1 MELCTY
7 KLARSGDR
15 PLRFTGYRLAEGESG
30 SGGQYRS
37 DWTRGVIVRIYR
49 VAGESF
55 LTRYVVHRDRW
66 SRWEGETGHDE
77 ALVVHGAE
85 ALLAA
90 LRDEDGE
97 LRRAELEAWETACAL
112 DHDLTAIA
120 CEDLDIACED
130 LDAEEVQP

>member
-1 MELCTY
+1 MKEQYELERT
-7 KLARSGDR
+7 GDR
-15 PLRFTGYRLAEGESG
+15 KLRFRGVQLGEGESG
-30 SGGQYRS
+30 SGGQYS
-37 DWTRGVIVRIYR
+37 CDWTRGVRVSIYR
-49 VAGESF
+49 VGETGS
-55 LTRYVVHRDRW
+55 RYVVHRDRW

-112 DHDLTAIA
+112 DPDLTAIA
-120 CEDLDIACED
+120 CEDLDED
-130 LDAEEVQP
+130 VEPLVIEGEVAP